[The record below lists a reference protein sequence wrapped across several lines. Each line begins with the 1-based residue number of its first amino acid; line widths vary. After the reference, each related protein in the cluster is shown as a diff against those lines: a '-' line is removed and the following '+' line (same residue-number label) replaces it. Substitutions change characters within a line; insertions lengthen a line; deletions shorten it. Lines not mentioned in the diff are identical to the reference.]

1 MHHAAKVS
9 EQKDLVEIIN
19 GSARS
24 TELKGREEQKQQ

>member
-9 EQKDLVEIIN
+9 KQNDLVEIID

-24 TELKGREEQKQQ
+24 TELKGREE